1 MGRAKQFDIDEALMK
16 AVGLFW
22 TRGYEATSVQD
33 LVDHLGI
40 GRSSLYATFG
50 GKHALF
56 IRALRRY
63 DEEYRGKAVAEIA
76 RSAASPRQ
84 AVARTYEAA
93 IAEALKGRSRDGCF
107 MVNAALEL
115 SARDPETEKIVSH
128 AFTEM
133 ETFFRTMIEEGQA
146 QGEIAEEVSA
156 TDAARALLGLIIG
169 LRVLARS
176 RPEAPL
182 LRSIESQAETLL
194 G

>member
-22 TRGYEATSVQD
+22 KRGYEATSVQD

-63 DEEYRGKAVAEIA
+63 DEEYRGKAIAEIA
-76 RSAASPRQ
+76 RSAASPRE
-84 AVARTYEAA
+84 AVARTYEGA
-93 IAEALKGRSRDGCF
+93 IAEALNSRDGCF
-107 MVNAALEL
+107 MVNAALEM
-115 SARDPETEKIVSH
+115 SARDPQTEEIVSR
-128 AFTEM
+128 AFTEL
-133 ETFFRTMIEEGQA
+133 EAFYRDMIEEGQA
-146 QGEIAEEVSA
+146 QGEIGEEVPP
-156 TDAARALLGLIIG
+156 TDTARALLGLIIG

-176 RPEAPL
+176 RPEGPL
-182 LRSIESQAETLL
+182 LRSIESQAEALL
-194 G
+194 A